1 MRIIKG
7 FLISLLAITVLGF
20 YAGVVDAH
28 PGRTAADGCHYCRTN
43 CDYYGVPW
51 NERHCHGGGSSS
63 SNDTGSN
70 TAPPPPKPTQAP
82 QATQQQPTTITEPVV
97 TSKKVI
103 EQLRE
108 LVKERKEKTQ
118 LWSDLILSRLRG
130 RTITKTITR
139 TISPQQSLV
148 TQPVAT
154 STTNTSAKPTPSSQA
169 PQEGLYQVT
178 DIVDGDTIRVMYN
191 GKIEPVRLL
200 AIDTPETKDPRKPVQ
215 CFGDA
220 ASRKM
225 SELITGKNVKLQKDG
240 TQPDRDKYFRL
251 LRYVYLD
258 DGTDVGAEMIKQGYA
273 FAYTRFPSDKLD
285 EYRGYEKQARETN
298 AGLWGSC
305 QIQESGN
312 TKSTN
317 AAQ

>member
-1 MRIIKG
+1 MRIIKSL
-7 FLISLLAITVLGF
+7 LISILAIIVLGF

-43 CDYYGVPW
+43 CDTWGVPW
-51 NERHCHGGGSSS
+51 NERHCHGGSTSG
-63 SNDTGSN
+63 DTSGN
-70 TAPPPPKPTQAP
+70 AAPPPQPTQP
-82 QATQQQPTTITEPVV
+82 PVIQQEQTTVTEPVV
-97 TSKKVI
+97 TTKKLI
-103 EQLRE
+103 EQLRD
-108 LVKERKEKTQ
+108 LIKERKVSKE

-139 TISPQQSLV
+139 TVSPQQSLV
-148 TQPVAT
+148 NQTTT
-154 STTNTSAKPTPSSQA
+154 STPQTNKAVPTQQP
-169 PQEGLYQVT
+169 PQEGFYQVT
-178 DIVDGDTIRVMYN
+178 AVVDGDTIRVMYN

-225 SELITGKNVKLQKDG
+225 SELVSGKNVKLQQDG

-251 LRYVYLD
+251 LRYAYLQ

-273 FAYTRFPSDKLD
+273 FAYTRFPSDKVE
-285 EYRGYEKQARETN
+285 EYRGYERQARETN
-298 AGLWGSC
+298 VGLWGSC
-305 QIQESGN
+305 QINESGN

-317 AAQ
+317 SAQ

>member
-1 MRIIKG
+1 MRIIKSL
-7 FLISLLAITVLGF
+7 LISILAIIVLGF

-51 NERHCHGGGSSS
+51 NERHCHGGSTSG
-63 SNDTGSN
+63 DTSGSN
-70 TAPPPPKPTQAP
+70 APPPQPTQAP
-82 QATQQQPTTITEPVV
+82 VTQQQQTTVTEPVV
-97 TSKKVI
+97 STKKLI
-103 EQLRE
+103 EQLRD
-108 LVKERKEKTQ
+108 LIKERKENKQ
-118 LWSDLILSRLRG
+118 LWSDLILSHLRG

-139 TISPQQSLV
+139 TVSSQQSLV
-148 TQPVAT
+148 NQTTT
-154 STTNTSAKPTPSSQA
+154 STPQTNQTAPTQQP
-169 PQEGLYQVT
+169 PQEGFYQVT
-178 DIVDGDTIRVMYN
+178 AVVDGDTIRVMYN

-225 SELITGKNVKLQKDG
+225 LELVSGKNVKLQQDG

-251 LRYVYLD
+251 LRYAYLQ
-258 DGTDVGAEMIKQGYA
+258 DGTDVGAEMIKQGFA

-285 EYRGYEKQARETN
+285 EYREYEKQARETN

-305 QIQESGN
+305 QVQENGN
-312 TKSTN
+312 TKNTN
-317 AAQ
+317 SL

>member
-1 MRIIKG
+1 MRIIKSL
-7 FLISLLAITVLGF
+7 FISLLAIIVLGF

-43 CDYYGVPW
+43 CDTWGVPW
-51 NERHCHGGGSSS
+51 NERHCHGGSIPDDS
-63 SNDTGSN
+63 SN
-70 TAPPPPKPTQAP
+70 TAPPPPQPTQSP
-82 QATQQQPTTITEPVV
+82 QVIQQQITEPVV
-97 TSKKVI
+97 TTKKLI
-103 EQLRE
+103 EQLRD
-108 LVKERKEKTQ
+108 LIKERKESKE

-139 TISPQQSLV
+139 TVSSQQSLV
-148 TQPVAT
+148 SQ
-154 STTNTSAKPTPSSQA
+154 TNTSTPQTNQSSPVQP
-169 PQEGLYQVT
+169 PQEGFYQVT
-178 DIVDGDTIRVMYN
+178 AVVDGDTIRVMYN
-191 GKIEPVRLL
+191 GKIEPIRLL

-225 SELITGKNVKLQKDG
+225 SELVSGKNVKLQADG

-251 LRYVYLD
+251 LRYVYLQ
-258 DGTDVGAEMIKQGYA
+258 DGTDVGAEMIKQGFA

>member
-1 MRIIKG
+1 MKIIKG
-7 FLISLLAITVLGF
+7 FLVSILAVIVLGF

-28 PGRTAADGCHYCRTN
+28 PGRTSADGCHYCRTN
-43 CDYYGVPW
+43 CDSWGVPW

-63 SNDTGSN
+63 SDSDSGSS
-70 TAPPPPKPTQAP
+70 APPPQPTQAP
-82 QATQQQPTTITEPVV
+82 QVTQQQTTTVTEPVV
-97 TSKKVI
+97 TSKKLI

-108 LVKERKEKTQ
+108 LVKERKEKNQ
-118 LWSDLILSRLRG
+118 LWSDLILSHLRG
-130 RTITKTITR
+130 RTITKTVTR
-139 TISPQQSLV
+139 TVSPQQSLV
-148 TQPVAT
+148 VQPVT
-154 STTNTSAKPTPSSQA
+154 STTSTTKPTQA
-169 PQEGLYQVT
+169 PQTPQEGFYQVT
-178 DIVDGDTIRVMYN
+178 EVVDGDTIRVMYN

-225 SELITGKNVKLQKDG
+225 SELISGKNVKLQRDG

-251 LRYVYLD
+251 LRYAYLE

-305 QIQESGN
+305 QIQDNGT